1 MFHSNLSSKT
11 NAADLS
17 SQNLSAKGY
26 FIVIMIKIM
35 IKIIII
41 IILGLTKKV
50 TEQVSKFG

>member
-26 FIVIMIKIM
+26 FIVMMIKIM
-35 IKIIII
+35 II
-41 IILGLTKKV
+41 IILSLTKKV
-50 TEQVSKFG
+50 TEKVSKFG

>member
-26 FIVIMIKIM
+26 FIVIMIKI
-35 IKIIII
+35 IIII